1 MVKNFTNNKE
11 NILEC
16 EFKNVKETLK
26 NNHNYKEIQNTF
38 NNLNTTLLIERDTN
52 VLTLKKIEIE
62 DLLSDLLIIKSLTAK
77 LIKKQD
83 YELDIQLK
91 KLHTSFSNCQ
101 SNIPE
106 ASENN
111 LALKKKCL
119 VTNLEQANDAV
130 CESKIRLDTF
140 LRQYSN
146 YKDRTQK
153 IESILDRVRIMESDY
168 KKMISNE
175 TGKSYEEIKSIVSDI
190 CDIT

>member
-38 NNLNTTLLIERDTN
+38 NNLNTALLITRDTN

-83 YELDIQLK
+83 YELDIQLNDK
-91 KLHTSFSNCQ
+91 IQDVVEKL
-101 SNIPE
+101 
-106 ASENN
+106 ENRSTLEKMLDELGIN
-111 LALKKKCL
+111 EEELENEILK
-119 VTNLEQANDAV
+119 
-130 CESKIRLDTF
+130 
-140 LRQYSN
+140 
-146 YKDRTQK
+146 
-153 IESILDRVRIMESDY
+153 
-168 KKMISNE
+168 
-175 TGKSYEEIKSIVSDI
+175 
-190 CDIT
+190 